1 MSLCVSPSVLVNLW
15 TISLSG
21 FFCLFHVN
29 GWQSA
34 IFCIPMLHLFLSC
47 ISPRC
52 LIASFV
58 LIATTQKLKHLCLMI
73 ISCTLHL
80 FLYFSS
86 MFYCFFC
93 INCDDAEA
101 KTPLSDDIN
110 IILSCTLFM
119 QAFIVHN
126 DYVNWRNSTHS

>member
-1 MSLCVSPSVLVNLW
+1 MSLCFAPHSRKLLDYFALGILP
-15 TISLSG
+15 SLSCKWLAIG
-21 FFCLFHVN
+21 NILYSYAASFPLLYFSSMSYCFFCIDCDD
-29 GWQSA
+29 A
-34 IFCIPMLHLFLSC
+34 E
-47 ISPRC
+47 
-52 LIASFV
+52 A
-58 LIATTQKLKHLCLMI
+58 KHLCLMI

-101 KTPLSDDIN
+101 KTPLSDDIIMYLVN
-110 IILSCTLFM
+110 ACIYSIY
-119 QAFIVHN
+119 AHN

>member
-1 MSLCVSPSVLVNLW
+1 MCSSDLYLCLCVSPPILVNFW

-21 FFCLFHVN
+21 FFRLFHVN

-34 IFCIPMLHLFLSC
+34 TIFC

-52 LIASFV
+52 FIASFV

-101 KTPLSDDIN
+101 KTPLSDDI
-110 IILSCTLFM
+110 IM
-119 QAFIVHN
+119 YIVYACIYSIYAHN